1 MAMFVSFT
9 GPHSGQDLE
18 TRKKVRSQ
26 AMRDYRKRQR
36 ESKTAEPDSGVE
48 LEQEKKPVL
57 HWSNCTPEAWQSRR
71 FPRQQQIDQSQDQNS
86 RSKQLALRKS
96 RIAIPYSISSLP
108 QVDTMERYDLHY
120 FHSVVMN
127 DIAGLVYVGFW
138 DDFMPRLC
146 QSERVVRQAVVALSR
161 THADLAY
168 SGKLRHLSTVRDK
181 LSSSQSSASALKAS
195 KALRAYIEQSSSPS
209 YELVLTCNI
218 IFHALEL
225 LQGAEENALCHLK
238 NGIAMFKAWKR
249 QRQRGL
255 KGSDDGFDEIGTVL
269 GRLDLS
275 ATIADDDRLP
285 TFEFEQ
291 DEVSSPS
298 ITDLS
303 SRTRLTSARDA
314 HYWLMT
320 IVTPAWAFLIR
331 NKCWRGVP
339 IDLVPEKV
347 VEEQRAFALQYR
359 AWAVAAEQLDQ
370 EISARRR
377 EESSSA
383 GKWERDQRV
392 AKVSLLATWIHHWCS
407 KRILEEALQ
416 DPENTQPFDR
426 DPQEVLN
433 YARSI
438 IEYTDAA
445 EDGTETCRR
454 MSFSPE
460 IGICSIL
467 FLLAH
472 RTTDPGLRTEA
483 LHVARYFNRLEGARD
498 LISAF
503 ERWTTLPEPRP
514 GFPYMFGEPG
524 F

>member
-1 MAMFVSFT
+1 MVEFVSFT
-9 GPHSGQDLE
+9 GPAGQDLE
-18 TRKKVRSQ
+18 TRKRVRSQ

-36 ESKTAEPDSGVE
+36 QSKTGEPGSEVE
-48 LEQEKKPVL
+48 LDQDNNIVL
-57 HWSNCTPEAWQSRR
+57 HWNNSTPETWENLYARHQQPPNQSHD
-71 FPRQQQIDQSQDQNS
+71 QELQSQQVV
-86 RSKQLALRKS
+86 LRDSPKK
-96 RIAIPYSISSLP
+96 IPYSISSLP
-108 QVDTMERYDLHY
+108 QVDTAERYDLHY

-146 QSERVVRQAVVALSR
+146 QTEPVVRQAVVALSR

-168 SGKLRHLSTVRDK
+168 NGKLRHPPTLRDK
-181 LSSSQSSASALKAS
+181 LSSSQSSAPFLKAS
-195 KALRAYIEQSSSPS
+195 KALRTYIEQSNSPS

-225 LQGAEENALCHLK
+225 LQGAEENALCHLQ

-249 QRQRGL
+249 QRQRSFT
-255 KGSDDGFDEIGTVL
+255 GSDDGFDEIATVL

-275 ATIADDDRLP
+275 ATIADDDRTP
-285 TFEFEQ
+285 IFKYDQ
-291 DEVSSPS
+291 DEILLPS
-298 ITDLS
+298 ITDLR
-303 SRTRLTSARDA
+303 SRTKLTSVRDA
-314 HYWLMT
+314 HYQLMT
-320 IVTPAWAFLIR
+320 MATPAWAFLIR
-331 NKCWRGVP
+331 NKCWRDVL
-339 IDLVPEKV
+339 IDLVPDRV
-347 VEEQRAFALQYR
+347 VQEQRLYLAQYR
-359 AWAVAAEQLDQ
+359 AWTVAADQLER
-370 EISARRR
+370 EISTRKHD
-377 EESSSA
+377 ESIS
-383 GKWERDQRV
+383 GEIWERDQRV

-407 KRILEEALQ
+407 KRMLEEALQ
-416 DPENTQPFDR
+416 NPDRPRPFDR
-426 DPQEVLN
+426 NPREVIR

-445 EDGTETCRR
+445 EDGTEMFRR

-472 RTTDPGLRTEA
+472 RTTEPGIRTEA

-503 ERWTTLPEPRP
+503 ERWTALPEPKV